1 MSINARIKQ
10 LRKERGLTQI
20 EFGEKIGLKKSA
32 SSKIEK
38 EGAPITEQNIKFICE
53 VFHVRRDWLLYGT
66 GEQYDSGEETDPIML
81 WAEKLA
87 AESGDS
93 FPRRLASCLAK
104 FSPDEWAKFES
115 ILMKVIS
122 EFSRPVDDE
131 EQKRREIE
139 KKVEAYREKLL
150 FDLKKGESEKS
161 SPLLTSKNA

>member
-1 MSINARIKQ
+1 MSINERIKQ
-10 LRKERGLTQI
+10 LRKELKLTQT
-20 EFGEKIGLKKSA
+20 EFGEKIGLKVSTI
-32 SSKIEK
+32 SKIEL
-38 EGAPITEQNIKFICE
+38 GGGVSEQNIKFICE

-66 GEQYDSGEETDPIML
+66 GEQYDSGEETDPILL
-81 WAEKLA
+81 WAEKLT

-139 KKVEAYREKLL
+139 KKVAAYREKLL
-150 FDLKKGESEKS
+150 FEAREDASKTS
-161 SPLLTSKNA
+161 SISPTSRRA